1 MQGKFT
7 EKAQEVIRKA
17 QEAAYD
23 LGHDYIGTEHLLIGI
38 MSVSDSVA
46 AKAIESQGISRSD
59 VWDKVETVIG
69 RCRRLYTES

>member
-46 AKAIESQGISRSD
+46 AKAIAIIMVWCCDAIARS
-59 VWDKVETVIG
+59 VYFAI
-69 RCRRLYTES
+69 